1 MKTAYVIYGTGGCAR
16 SIMPILKQYIDEN
29 QIKAE
34 LFFVDDNKSI
44 DQINDVE
51 ILNFNKLLELRK
63 NIKQINIYI
72 AIANPQI
79 RKKIYLKLLPN
90 EFNFF
95 NLKAS
100 NSIIM
105 DNVNLDI
112 GCIISPFVTL
122 TSNIKIGKFFHAN
135 LYSYVEHDC
144 IIGDYV
150 TFAPGVKCN
159 GNVIVE
165 DNVFIGSGSTIING
179 SNENKIVIGK
189 NSIIGAGS
197 VVLNSVNPNTKV
209 AGIPAREI

>member
-44 DQINDVE
+44 NQINDVV
-51 ILNFNKLLELRK
+51 ILNFNELLELRK

-90 EFNFF
+90 MFNFF
-95 NLKAS
+95 NLKAN

-105 DNVNLDI
+105 DEVKLDI

-165 DNVFIGSGSTIING
+165 DNVYIGSGSTIING
-179 SNENKIVIGK
+179 SNQNKIVIGK

-197 VVLNSVNPNTKV
+197 VVINSIKPNTKV
-209 AGIPAREI
+209 VGVPAREI